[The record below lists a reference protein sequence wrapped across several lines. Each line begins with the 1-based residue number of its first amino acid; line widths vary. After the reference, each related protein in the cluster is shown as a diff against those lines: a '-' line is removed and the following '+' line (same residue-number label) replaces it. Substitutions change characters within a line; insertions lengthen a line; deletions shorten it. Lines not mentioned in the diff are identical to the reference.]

1 MTFVAVQT
9 NKCCCSCC
17 HRSVNLVYWSV
28 KTNASACKIDPGLG
42 SHPNGLV
49 NRWHCLV
56 RITMTTKTNAVLHVC
71 IASDGVIIIW
81 VVIARRRVPRYT
93 WSTIIHQHLWF
104 AFNVNSADDAVWL
117 WLKKERNSKW
127 GGRQVQLL
135 FLVLFIRHLEKRKKN
150 THTDTTPSLFS
161 ICYSLSFSAS
171 LLPSFSSLSF
181 APHFSCPLC
190 PWKVEISLLVAS
202 TNLEGRSVLALLE
215 RFTWVSTMDSCFH
228 FCLYLTRW
236 RPMPHSSAF
245 FVYLTMETILE
256 IFIISGH
263 NGQCVYVCMLSFS
276 LLQLRLRLVGLLI
289 CVVEGFLGGG
299 RERDEGD
306 IVCVWQ
312 LWYHVHHGS

>member
-1 MTFVAVQT
+1 MMPCDCDWRKRETASEGGG
-9 NKCCCSCC
+9 KCNCSFWFF
-17 HRSVNLVYWSV
+17 S
-28 KTNASACKIDPGLG
+28 SAISRKEKKHTHI
-42 SHPNGLV
+42 
-49 NRWHCLV
+49 R
-56 RITMTTKTNAVLHVC
+56 LHLC
-71 IASDGVIIIW
+71 F
-81 VVIARRRVPRYT
+81 P
-93 WSTIIHQHLWF
+93 F
-104 AFNVNSADDAVWL
+104 AILSLFP
-117 WLKKERNSKW
+117 
-127 GGRQVQLL
+127 LL
-135 FLVLFIRHLEKRKKN
+135 FSPV
-150 THTDTTPSLFS
+150 
-161 ICYSLSFSAS
+161 S
-171 LLPSFSSLSF
+171 LLSLLH
-181 APHFSCPLC
+181 PISCPLC

-215 RFTWVSTMDSCFH
+215 RFTWVSTMDSCFC